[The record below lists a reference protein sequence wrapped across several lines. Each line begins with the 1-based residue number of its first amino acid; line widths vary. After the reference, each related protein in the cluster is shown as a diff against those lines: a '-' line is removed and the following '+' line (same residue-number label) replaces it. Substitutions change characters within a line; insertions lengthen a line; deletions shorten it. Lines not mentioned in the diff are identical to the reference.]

1 MRCPF
6 LREAQVKY
14 CQGSAI
20 RKMIVRMPND
30 TGQERCSS
38 QDYKKCPSLKQHREE
53 NPQQARCP
61 FLQESLMQYCAA
73 SSITKYVPYSESS
86 IIRCCNDGHRYC
98 DLFLSL
104 AAPKDTGVS
113 KASAQGETGDDI
125 HLPAG
130 LAYSTNHMWLDRVED
145 GTCHIGV
152 DAFLTRIFHKIE
164 AVNFLPSNSSLL
176 PTVVFTVQGV
186 DLQLVFPVPMNVTGV
201 NSYIRADIQKLLS
214 LPYSAGWLY
223 EGTLAEMNSSQS
235 MTPAS
240 QLLRGDGAAKWMKRE
255 VGHLSEF
262 IHDQIIP
269 DQETG
274 HPVMMD
280 GGVVHPE
287 FIDHLSKQELLQL
300 FNEFFSPYANWRK
313 IK

>member
-30 TGQERCSS
+30 PGHERCSS
-38 QDYKKCPSLKQHREE
+38 KEYKKCPSLKQHHEE

-86 IIRCCNDGHRYC
+86 IIRCGNDGHRYC
-98 DLFLSL
+98 DLFLSF
-104 AAPKDTGVS
+104 ATPNTTGAS
-113 KASAQGETGDDI
+113 KGSAQKDLGDDI
-125 HLPAG
+125 RLPVD
-130 LAYSTNHMWLDRVED
+130 LAYSTNHMWLDRAED

-152 DAFLTRIFHKIE
+152 DEFLTSIFCKIE

-186 DLQLVFPVPMNVTGV
+186 DLQLVFPVPVNVTRM

-214 LPYSAGWLY
+214 HPYSAGWLY
-223 EGTLAEMNSSQS
+223 EGTLAERNSSES
-235 MTPAS
+235 MTPVS
-240 QLLRGDGAAKWMKRE
+240 PLLRGERAVKWMKGE
-255 VGHLSEF
+255 VDHLSDF

-274 HPVMMD
+274 HPMMMD